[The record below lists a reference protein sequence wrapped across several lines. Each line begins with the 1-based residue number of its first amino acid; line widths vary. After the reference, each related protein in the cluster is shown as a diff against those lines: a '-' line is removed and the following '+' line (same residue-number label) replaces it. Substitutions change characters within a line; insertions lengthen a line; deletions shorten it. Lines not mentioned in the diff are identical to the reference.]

1 MTMLIEECPVS
12 RKTPNDGML
21 EISSAAAAKLA
32 ALGPEFPVRSE
43 GRDGTARLHAMAC
56 TCAKGAG
63 ASHIHHFIESPMLR
77 ALIPGTDVRVEMDDQ
92 PAERPRL
99 RIEPA

>member
-1 MTMLIEECPVS
+1 
-12 RKTPNDGML
+12 
-21 EISSAAAAKLA
+21 
-32 ALGPEFPVRSE
+32 
-43 GRDGTARLHAMAC
+43 MAC

-63 ASHIHHFIESPMLR
+63 ASHVHHFIESPMLR
-77 ALIPGTDVRVEMDDQ
+77 ALIPGTDVRVEMEDQ